1 MSRELLPA
9 AIEPAASTSLQPG
22 TVTVSCCGPEG
33 LLGQPL
39 LIFSSPGSGQA
50 EPEAERTGAG
60 SGAAQGLL
68 LFAATPQGPGSA
80 EWGQR
85 PPLGRPPVKRKLEL
99 DSDHQYLAVE
109 MVSPK
114 GKGTTSGRGLKS
126 PVEKTR
132 YDTSLSLITKRFIQ
146 LLAQSPDGVLDLNWA
161 AQALEVQKRRIYDIT
176 NVLEGIKLISKKS
189 KNHIQWLGGHQFLDG
204 EVLAQYQALVKEIAE
219 LDENDRK
226 LEELIQS
233 CTLQLKLLTEDSE
246 SQRFAYVTCQDL
258 RSIEDLAEEMVMVI
272 KAPADTKLQVTD
284 PSEALQ
290 ISLQSSRGP
299 VDVFL
304 CPESGS
310 GTCSP
315 VKSLS
320 SPVKT
325 SPVKTS
331 PVKTSPVRISPVRIS
346 PIKTNPV
353 KISPVR
359 ISPFRISPIKPSSC
373 KVTDQEVLGSTSQ
386 GTTLSSSSSHDQ
398 GTHLASNTSSP
409 MAGVV
414 DINLSPLTSA
424 ANLLQQTEDALPSI
438 PFDDMFVNLSP
449 PLFQDYHFGLDE
461 GEGISELFDC
471 DFDTLQPLEF

>member
-1 MSRELLPA
+1 MSREMLPA
-9 AIEPAASTSLQPG
+9 AIEPAAAAAASSSLQPG

-50 EPEAERTGAG
+50 ESEAERTGAG

-85 PPLGRPPVKRKLEL
+85 PPLGRPPVIGVKRKLEL

-204 EVLAQYQALVKEIAE
+204 EVLARYQALVKEIAE

-325 SPVKTS
+325 SPIRI
-331 PVKTSPVRISPVRIS
+331 SPVRISPVR
-346 PIKTNPV
+346 T
-353 KISPVR
+353 
-359 ISPFRISPIKPSSC
+359 SSC

>member
-1 MSRELLPA
+1 MSKEMLPVA
-9 AIEPAASTSLQPG
+9 MKPEPAADYLPSAQTG
-22 TVTVSCCGPEG
+22 TVTVSCCGAEG

-39 LIFSSPGSGQA
+39 LIFSSPGSGRA
-50 EPEAERTGAG
+50 EAEAEAERTGAE
-60 SGAAQGLL
+60 AAREVL
-68 LFAATPQGPGSA
+68 LFAATPQGPGVV

-85 PPLGRPPVKRKLEL
+85 PALGRPPVKRKLEL
-99 DSDHQYLAVE
+99 ESDHQYLAVTME
-109 MVSPK
+109 SPK
-114 GKGTTSGRGLKS
+114 GKGKPSGRGLKS
-126 PVEKTR
+126 VEKTR

-176 NVLEGIKLISKKS
+176 NVLEGIKLITKKS
-189 KNHIQWLGGHQFLDG
+189 KNHIQWLGGTQFLDG
-204 EVLAQYQALVKEIAE
+204 EVLARYQALVKEIAE
-219 LDENDRK
+219 LDDSDRK
-226 LEELIQS
+226 LEELIQR

-258 RSIEDLAEEMVMVI
+258 RSIEELAEEMVMVI

-290 ISLQSSRGP
+290 ISLQSSKGP

-315 VKSLS
+315 VKTLS
-320 SPVKT
+320 S
-325 SPVKTS
+325 
-331 PVKTSPVRISPVRIS
+331 
-346 PIKTNPV
+346 PV

-359 ISPFRISPIKPSSC
+359 TGSLC
-373 KVTDQEVLGSTSQ
+373 KVTHQELLESTSQ

-398 GTHLASNTSSP
+398 GTHFASNASSP
-409 MAGVV
+409 LAGVV

>member
-1 MSRELLPA
+1 MSREVSGAPGK
-9 AIEPAASTSLQPG
+9 PG
-22 TVTVSCCGPEG
+22 TSADSLRTGTGPG
-33 LLGQPL
+33 RPL
-39 LIFSSPGSGQA
+39 LIFSSTLSPPPPPPPSPARSG
-50 EPEAERTGAG
+50 PVEAERSGTGPG
-60 SGAAQGLL
+60 PEAAQGVLV
-68 LFAATPQGPGSA
+68 FAATPLGPGSA

-99 DSDHQYLAVE
+99 ESDHQYLAME
-109 MVSPK
+109 MVSPRGK
-114 GKGTTSGRGLKS
+114 GKSSGRGLKS

-132 YDTSLSLITKRFIQ
+132 YDTSLSLITKRFIH

-176 NVLEGIKLISKKS
+176 NVLEGIKLIAKKS

-204 EVLAQYQALVKEIAE
+204 EVLARYQALVKDIAE

-246 SQRFAYVTCQDL
+246 SQKFAYVTCQDL
-258 RSIEDLAEEMVMVI
+258 RSIEDLADEMVMVI

-304 CPESGS
+304 CPESSS

-315 VKSLS
+315 VRSLV
-320 SPVKT
+320 SPVKV
-325 SPVKTS
+325 SPVK
-331 PVKTSPVRISPVRIS
+331 VS
-346 PIKTNPV
+346 PIRTGGLAPV
-353 KISPVR
+353 
-359 ISPFRISPIKPSSC
+359 
-373 KVTDQEVLGSTSQ
+373 THQELLGSTSQ
-386 GTTLSSSSSHDQ
+386 GTILLSSSSHDQ
-398 GTHLASNTSSP
+398 GTHLASNASSP
-409 MAGVV
+409 LGGVA

-424 ANLLQQTEDALPSI
+424 ANLLQQPDDTLPTI
-438 PFDDMFVNLSP
+438 PFDDMFINLSP
-449 PLFQDYHFGLDE
+449 PMFQDYHFGLDE

-471 DFDTLQPLEF
+471 DFDTLPPLEF

>member
-1 MSRELLPA
+1 MSREMLPA
-9 AIEPAASTSLQPG
+9 AIEPAAAAAAAASLQPG

-50 EPEAERTGAG
+50 ESEAERTGAG

-204 EVLAQYQALVKEIAE
+204 EVLARYQALVKEIAE

-325 SPVKTS
+325 SPIRI
-331 PVKTSPVRISPVRIS
+331 SPVRISPVR
-346 PIKTNPV
+346 T
-353 KISPVR
+353 
-359 ISPFRISPIKPSSC
+359 SSC

>member
-1 MSRELLPA
+1 MSREGLPG
-9 AIEPAASTSLQPG
+9 AINPEPAADSLLSSQTG
-22 TVTVSCCGPEG
+22 MVTVSCCGPEG

-39 LIFSSPGSGQA
+39 LIFSSPGSGRA
-50 EPEAERTGAG
+50 EPEAEAEAAERTGT
-60 SGAAQGLL
+60 GAEEAQGLL

-99 DSDHQYLAVE
+99 ESDHQYLAVE

-114 GKGTTSGRGLKS
+114 GKGKSSGRGLKS

-176 NVLEGIKLISKKS
+176 NVLEGIKLITKKS

-204 EVLAQYQALVKEIAE
+204 EVLARYQALVKEIAE
-219 LDENDRK
+219 LDDNDRK
-226 LEELIQS
+226 LEDLIQN

-258 RSIEDLAEEMVMVI
+258 RSIENLADEMVMVI

-315 VKSLS
+315 VKTL
-320 SPVKT
+320 T
-325 SPVKTS
+325 S
-331 PVKTSPVRISPVRIS
+331 
-346 PIKTNPV
+346 PV
-353 KISPVR
+353 KISPIR
-359 ISPFRISPIKPSSC
+359 TSSLC
-373 KVTDQEVLGSTSQ
+373 NLTDQELLGRTPL
-386 GTTLSSSSSHDQ
+386 GTILSSSSSHGQ
-398 GTHLASNTSSP
+398 GAHLASNTSSP
-409 MAGVV
+409 LAGVV

-424 ANLLQQTEDALPSI
+424 ASLLQQTEDAFPAI